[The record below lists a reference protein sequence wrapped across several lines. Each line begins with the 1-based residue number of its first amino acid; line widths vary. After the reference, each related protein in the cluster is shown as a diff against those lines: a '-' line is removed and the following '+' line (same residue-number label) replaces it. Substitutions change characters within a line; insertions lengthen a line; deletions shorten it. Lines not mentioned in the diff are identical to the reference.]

1 MHPIGVH
8 ATSNKPILAD
18 SPTDSLKSGLC
29 KTSSL
34 DNGLDLLIGADSVS
48 IASSVGSSDT
58 TTPSSP
64 PSVIYCVGSH
74 RRVACGTPA
83 DGGNRELLQLASLH
97 GKPRQGYYSEFTYKS
112 G

>member
-1 MHPIGVH
+1 MHPTGMLH
-8 ATSNKPILAD
+8 MTSNKPILAD

-48 IASSVGSSDT
+48 IASSVESSDT

-64 PSVIYCVGSH
+64 PSVVYCVGSH
-74 RRVACGTPA
+74 KRTACGTP
-83 DGGNRELLQLASLH
+83 DESGNRELLQLASLH
-97 GKPRQGYYSEFTYKS
+97 GKRSKG